1 MSKLFTPVRV
11 GAFDLQHRVVLAP
24 LTRMRSEMPGNVPGA
39 AMERF
44 IAGFA
49 FTPTPDQAACFADI
63 AADLARPHPMD
74 RLLCGDVGFG
84 KTEAALRAAA
94 AVALAGRQVAIMAP
108 TTVLVRQHLAVF
120 RRRFAAIGIE
130 VGALSRLTRAAE
142 ANAIRAGLADGS
154 LRVVIGT
161 QALAGR
167 DVVFADLALVVI
179 DEEQRFG
186 TKAKTALTALRERRR
201 GVHALTL
208 TATPIP
214 RTLQGALAGL
224 QTLSVLTTPPAR
236 RLPVRTTVLAYDEA
250 VLRAALTR
258 EYARGGQSFCVSP
271 RIEDLERLQQTLGR
285 LVPDLSVVVLH
296 GRMKPDAMDAALVG
310 FAEGHGD
317 VLLSTD
323 IIEAGIDIPRAN
335 TILVWQADRF
345 GLAQLHQLRGRVGR
359 GRTRGM
365 AWLFTDPACPPGPQA
380 AERLAAL
387 AAHDGLGS
395 GFAVA
400 ARDLDIRGAGD
411 LLGDAQA
418 GHVKLLGVELARYLL
433 ARAMARARGQAV
445 EDEWRP
451 EMVLDLPS
459 FVPASYMPDSAA
471 RIALHARLAKPG
483 DAAALTDELEDRFG
497 PLPDEIRHLVAQ
509 SELRAECN
517 RLDVA
522 RLEAGPAAVAA
533 DMRIQP
539 PDIAGLERKA
549 KRLILRQQTCGLD
562 ERLALARKL
571 LRRIG
576 RAVAA

>member
-1 MSKLFTPVRV
+1 M
-11 GAFDLQHRVVLAP
+11 
-24 LTRMRSEMPGNVPGA
+24 
-39 AMERF
+39 
-44 IAGFA
+44 
-49 FTPTPDQAACFADI
+49 
-63 AADLARPHPMD
+63 
-74 RLLCGDVGFG
+74 
-84 KTEAALRAAA
+84 
-94 AVALAGRQVAIMAP
+94 
-108 TTVLVRQHLAVF
+108 
-120 RRRFAAIGIE
+120 
-130 VGALSRLTRAAE
+130 
-142 ANAIRAGLADGS
+142 
-154 LRVVIGT
+154 
-161 QALAGR
+161 
-167 DVVFADLALVVI
+167 
-179 DEEQRFG
+179 
-186 TKAKTALTALRERRR
+186 
-201 GVHALTL
+201 HALTL

-236 RLPVRTTVLAYDEA
+236 RLPVRTTVLDYDEA
-250 VLRAALTR
+250 VLRTALSR
-258 EYARGGQSFCVSP
+258 EAARGGQSFCVCP
-271 RIEDLERLQQTLGR
+271 RIEDLERLEQTLGR

-335 TILVWQADRF
+335 TILVWHADHF

-365 AWLFTDPACPPGPQA
+365 TWLFTDPAAPPSPQA

-387 AAHDGLGS
+387 AAHDGLGA

-418 GHVKLLGVELARYLL
+418 GHVKLLGVELARHLL
-433 ARAMARARGQAV
+433 ARAMARVRGEAV

-459 FVPASYMPDSAA
+459 AIPATYMPDPAA
-471 RIALHARLAKPG
+471 RIAVHARLAKPV

-497 PLPDEIRHLVAQ
+497 PLPDDMRHLIAQ
-509 SELRAECN
+509 SGLRAECR

-522 RLEAGPAAVAA
+522 KLEAGPAAVAA
-533 DMRIQP
+533 DMRTDP

-549 KRLILRQQTCGLD
+549 RRLILRQPTGGLD
-562 ERLALARKL
+562 ERLTLARRL

-576 RAVAA
+576 QAMTG